1 MSTQLVSLQ
10 EKAKQSLK
18 DWDFDV
24 LYQNTIWIV
33 QDCKANVLTEEYFLI
48 EEISDGSAGIHQA
61 EEILNSFGLWD
72 FVVDKDDLEEQW
84 EVIQEFTEILGELI
98 TEIMGDK
105 YDLKGVYY
113 FDSHPDWG
121 DYGLFY
127 MEDVGIKE
135 VGDGKKD

>member
-33 QDCKANVLTEEYFLI
+33 QDCKANIPTEEYFLI
-48 EEISDGSAGIHQA
+48 EEISDGSAGIYQC
-61 EEILNSFGLWD
+61 EEIITAFHLWD
-72 FVVDKDDLEEQW
+72 YVEEVWGKVEDDWWEVVENQW
-84 EVIQEFTEILGELI
+84 EVIQEFTEILGGLI
-98 TEIMGDK
+98 TEVMKDK
-105 YDLKGVYY
+105 YGLKGVYY
-113 FDSHPDWG
+113 FSNHPDWG

-127 MEDVGIKE
+127 REE
-135 VGDGKKD
+135 EE

>member
-24 LYQNTIWIV
+24 LYQNTIWKM
-33 QDCKANVLTEEYFLI
+33 QDCKANVPTEEYLLI
-48 EEISDGSAGIHQA
+48 EEISDGSAGIYQC
-61 EEILNSFGLWD
+61 EEIITAFHLWD
-72 FVVDKDDLEEQW
+72 YVDKDGDWWEVVENQW

-98 TEIMGDK
+98 TEILRDK
-105 YDLKGVYY
+105 YGLKGVYY
-113 FDSHPDWG
+113 FTNHPDWG

-127 MEDVGIKE
+127 REE
-135 VGDGKKD
+135 EE